1 MAERQTGKRV
11 VNDGEVRRGQGP
23 ENKEIAKRR
32 REHLRAATVD
42 IVDDLTG
49 RPLAAA
55 HNR

>member
-11 VNDGEVRRGQGP
+11 VNDGAVRRGQGP

-55 HNR
+55 HTR